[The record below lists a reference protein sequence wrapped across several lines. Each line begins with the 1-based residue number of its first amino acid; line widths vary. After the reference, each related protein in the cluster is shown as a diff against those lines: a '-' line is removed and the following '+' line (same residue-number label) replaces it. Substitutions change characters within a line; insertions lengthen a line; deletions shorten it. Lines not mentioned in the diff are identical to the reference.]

1 VKPRGRA
8 AKKNLTPLGA
18 TSEMT
23 GTPAVTSSLS
33 GTVDAVKRWFQR
45 HSDNLQSSKSL
56 TDKLKFVVEDG
67 YVWMLAALIFVL
79 YTLYKRE
86 KLVRRAGLTT
96 ETSV

>member
-1 VKPRGRA
+1 M
-8 AKKNLTPLGA
+8 
-18 TSEMT
+18 SS
-23 GTPAVTSSLS
+23 TPASTSALG

-45 HSDNLQSSKSL
+45 HTDNVNSGKTL

-86 KLVRRAGLTT
+86 KLVRRPGLVTD
-96 ETSV
+96 TSV